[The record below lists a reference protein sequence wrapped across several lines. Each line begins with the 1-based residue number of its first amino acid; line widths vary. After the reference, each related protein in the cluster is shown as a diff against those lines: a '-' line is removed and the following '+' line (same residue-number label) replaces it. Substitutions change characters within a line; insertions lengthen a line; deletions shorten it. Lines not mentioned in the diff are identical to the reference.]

1 MRVYHYLK
9 AEHGLD
15 DIARKRLKISRLSD
29 LNDPFELLSTEMRN
43 REWRKL
49 FNELKNDISEKFGV
63 LCFSRN
69 WHNPL
74 LWSHYAD
81 KHKGMCLGF
90 DVPRSY
96 LMEMTY
102 SGRRLLM
109 SIENEMKKFK
119 LDEEFMKKMLSTK
132 YKDWKYEDEV
142 RLFLNLEEQ
151 DLETSHYFK
160 EFSEEIALKQIILGQ
175 RCEFTK
181 TEVEKRLSSYGKD
194 VQVIPAR
201 LAFGSFR
208 VVRDK
213 SK

>member
-9 AEHGLD
+9 AEHGID
-15 DIARKRLKISRLSD
+15 DIAKKRLKISRLSD

-49 FNELKNDISEKFGV
+49 FNELKTDISEKFGV

-90 DVPRSY
+90 DVPHSY

-102 SGRRLLM
+102 SGKRLLL
-109 SIENEMKKFK
+109 SVENEMKKLK
-119 LDEEFMKKMLSTK
+119 LDEEFMKTILRTK

-142 RLFLNLEEQ
+142 RLFLNLEEK
-151 DLETSHYFK
+151 DRETGHYFK
-160 EFSEEIALKQIILGQ
+160 EFSEEITLKQVILGP
-175 RCEFTK
+175 RCEVTK
-181 TEVEKRLSSYGKD
+181 PEVAKSLSGYGNN
-194 VQVIPAR
+194 VEVIPAR

-208 VVRDK
+208 VVRDR